1 MLGVNCIVACSGG
14 LDSVVLAHLC
24 SRSSL
29 NISLAHCNFQL
40 RGEESS
46 EDEKFVQ
53 KLADNLGFKY
63 YVKYFD
69 TNEYAD
75 INKQSV
81 QMAARELRYSWFRE
95 LIAEGHGDFILTAH
109 HADDDLETFIINL
122 SRGTGIRGL
131 SGIPSSQGSIRRPLL
146 NFSREEIS
154 NYALSNA
161 IEWREDS
168 SNLEKYYLRNKIRH
182 DIVPLL
188 KGLNPAF
195 LENFKDTQ
203 ENLKGV
209 EAIFADHIKDLK
221 GRLFQSYATGWRIE
235 VDILKSLKP
244 TKAYLHA
251 LFYEYGFSE
260 LKNIEDLLT
269 ASSGKELRSSTHRLI
284 RDRNHLILAP
294 LGDLSS
300 ENYQFRPEMG
310 EIQGPVP
317 MLIDTVDDITKDNK
331 DILYVD
337 KETLNHR
344 LEVRKW
350 KKGDYFYPLGMKG
363 RKLVSKFFKDEKYNA
378 LEKEDQWLLFSGGE
392 LVWIIGKRA
401 DERFKVGPHTTEI
414 LRFQLM

>member
-1 MLGVNCIVACSGG
+1 M
-14 LDSVVLAHLC
+14 VLAHLC
-24 SRSSL
+24 SRMGL
-29 NISLAHCNFQL
+29 NISLAHCNYQL
-40 RGEESS
+40 RGEESQ
-46 EDEKFVQ
+46 EDENFVRN
-53 KLADNLGFKY
+53 LANNLTCNI
-63 YVKYFD
+63 YVNHFD
-69 TNEYAD
+69 TEVYAD
-75 INKQSV
+75 LYKQSI

-95 LIAEGHGDFILTAH
+95 LVSEGHGDFILTAH

-131 SGIPSSQGSIRRPLL
+131 SGIPESKGPVRRPMLG
-146 NFSREEIS
+146 FSREEIS
-154 NYALSNA
+154 DYAQTNA

-188 KGLNPAF
+188 KGLNSAF

-203 ENLKGV
+203 ENLTGV
-209 EAIFADHIKDLK
+209 ETIFTQHIEDLK
-221 GRLFQSYATGWRIE
+221 GFLFQPYAKGWKIE
-235 VDILKSLKP
+235 VEALQKLKP
-244 TKAYLHA
+244 NKAYLHA
-251 LFYEYGFSE
+251 LFNEYGFSE
-260 LKNIEDLLT
+260 LKNLEDLLT
-269 ASSGKELRSSTHRLI
+269 ASSGKELISNSHRLI
-284 RDRNHLILAP
+284 RDRDALILAP
-294 LGDLSS
+294 LEDLSADIF
-300 ENYQFRPEMG
+300 YFRPEMG
-310 EIQGPVP
+310 KIQGPVP
-317 MLIDTVDDITKDNK
+317 MLIDSVDDISKDNK

-363 RKLVSKFFKDEKYNA
+363 KKLVSKFFKDEKYNA

-401 DERFKVGPHTTEI
+401 DERFKVGPDTTEI